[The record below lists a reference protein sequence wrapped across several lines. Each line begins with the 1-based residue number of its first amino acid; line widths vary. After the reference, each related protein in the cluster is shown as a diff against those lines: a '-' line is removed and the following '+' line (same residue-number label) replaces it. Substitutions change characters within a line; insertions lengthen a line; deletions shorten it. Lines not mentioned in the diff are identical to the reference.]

1 MSEAGDAQRVDI
13 WLYRTRLFKTRAL
26 AAALATK
33 GRIRV
38 SHGDQTRRLSKA
50 SAPVREGDTLTLP
63 KNGRVMRI
71 KVLGLGL
78 RRGPADEARTLFE
91 LVDDENS
98 VDVTTHRDRPRGH

>member
-1 MSEAGDAQRVDI
+1 MSEAGEGQRVDV

-26 AAALATK
+26 AAALAEK

-38 SHGDQTRRLSKA
+38 SYGDKTRRLSKA

-63 KNGRVMRI
+63 KNGRIMRI

-78 RRGPADEARTLFE
+78 RRGPADEARTLFK
-91 LVDDENS
+91 LVDDETS
-98 VDVTTHRDRPRGH
+98 ADVATKRYRS